1 MFQYIFI
8 QTLQIKDNK
17 NKKELVIDLTRLL
30 LFLEQLLLMSHSV
43 EFSIGKVL
51 IFIFFNHS

>member
-43 EFSIGKVL
+43 EFSTGKVL